1 MSKLFSLNI
10 SDFWK
15 GLIVAVFGAILGIIY
30 KTVDAGSLD
39 FNWMFI
45 LKSGLLAGLAY
56 LLKQLST
63 NSAGQLFSADKK

>member
-1 MSKLFSLNI
+1 MNAKLFNLNL

-15 GLIVAVFGAILGIIY
+15 GLIVAVFGAVLGVIY
-30 KTVDAGSLD
+30 KSVSEGSLE

-56 LLKQLST
+56 LLKNLST
-63 NSAGQLFSADKK
+63 NSKGQFLTKD

>member
-1 MSKLFSLNI
+1 MSKLFQLN
-10 SDFWK
+10 SNDFWK
-15 GLIVAVFGAILGIIY
+15 GLIVAVFGAALGIIY

-45 LKSGLLAGLAY
+45 FKAGLLAGLAY

-63 NSAGQLFSADKK
+63 NSGGQLFTADKK